1 MCWKQHVQEFPHLT
15 HGQLTVS
22 ATSASLERLFRSV
35 WLVKSDLRSNLL
47 VTTLVDVMW
56 VEQAP

>member
-1 MCWKQHVQEFPHLT
+1 VLEAARARVPSLDP

-47 VTTLVDVMW
+47 VRTLVDVMW